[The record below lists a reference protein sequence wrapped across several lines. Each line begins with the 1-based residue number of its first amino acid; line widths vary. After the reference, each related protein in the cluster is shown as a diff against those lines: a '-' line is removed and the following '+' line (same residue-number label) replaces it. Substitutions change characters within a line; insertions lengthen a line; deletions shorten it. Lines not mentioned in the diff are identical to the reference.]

1 MRDTSNVG
9 PEKKVNTLL
18 AERASFIRR
27 LLDTSIMLSLGSE
40 DELDISAKL
49 ILLAHKK
56 AADLE
61 QEYRESAMQ
70 DGSQ

>member
-1 MRDTSNVG
+1 MLDISNNASAK
-9 PEKKVNTLL
+9 ETNTLL
-18 AERASFIRR
+18 ADRASFIRR

-40 DELDISAKL
+40 DELDISTKL

-61 QEYRESAMQ
+61 QECRASAMQ
-70 DGSQ
+70 DGNQ